1 MASVLG
7 VAKLKEII
15 TPAPSSATWA
25 LVQLWAPHVLQLLW
39 DGEGSDGDYGRNNF
53 AQKACEQCK
62 KRRQAKEYTAI
73 FGKCNNTFCRKA
85 KSDHYG
91 PDHLCLDPAEAAA
104 AVRKAEDFKRK
115 QEEEA
120 KQQAAAEA
128 KAKAEAEAKRK
139 QEEAAKQQ
147 AAAEAKAKAE
157 AEAKRK
163 QGANAVSQSLPPAL
177 ATCSVVGCSRMSWNG
192 KINEQ
197 CCRTCKSSNGACHGP
212 ECEKRAADGHQH
224 SHQTFHFAS
233 ELYHATSLEAA
244 LRIQAE
250 GFRVPNGPSQQK
262 AGALLGPGVYA
273 SATLQKAIQYCDGP
287 EGGIVFQLAVD
298 LGKCITLKENDPMM
312 TTWQQHGYD
321 SAWAP
326 TGAGGRGAGLEENCM
341 KDPKRI
347 KIVNAIAVHTTKLE
361 QAGYKIEEC
370 GKIVKV
376 K

>member
-91 PDHLCLDPAEAAA
+91 PDHLCLVPAEAAA
-104 AVRKAEDFKRK
+104 AVRKAGDLKRK

-139 QEEAAKQQ
+139 
-147 AAAEAKAKAE
+147 
-157 AEAKRK
+157 
-163 QGANAVSQSLPPAL
+163 
-177 ATCSVVGCSRMSWNG
+177 
-192 KINEQ
+192 
-197 CCRTCKSSNGACHGP
+197 
-212 ECEKRAADGHQH
+212 
-224 SHQTFHFAS
+224 
-233 ELYHATSLEAA
+233 
-244 LRIQAE
+244 
-250 GFRVPNGPSQQK
+250 
-262 AGALLGPGVYA
+262 
-273 SATLQKAIQYCDGP
+273 
-287 EGGIVFQLAVD
+287 
-298 LGKCITLKENDPMM
+298 
-312 TTWQQHGYD
+312 
-321 SAWAP
+321 
-326 TGAGGRGAGLEENCM
+326 LEE
-341 KDPKRI
+341 
-347 KIVNAIAVHTTKLE
+347 V
-361 QAGYKIEEC
+361 
-370 GKIVKV
+370 
-376 K
+376 

>member
-1 MASVLG
+1 
-7 VAKLKEII
+7 
-15 TPAPSSATWA
+15 
-25 LVQLWAPHVLQLLW
+25 
-39 DGEGSDGDYGRNNF
+39 
-53 AQKACEQCK
+53 
-62 KRRQAKEYTAI
+62 
-73 FGKCNNTFCRKA
+73 
-85 KSDHYG
+85 
-91 PDHLCLDPAEAAA
+91 
-104 AVRKAEDFKRK
+104 
-115 QEEEA
+115 
-120 KQQAAAEA
+120 
-128 KAKAEAEAKRK
+128 
-139 QEEAAKQQ
+139 
-147 AAAEAKAKAE
+147 
-157 AEAKRK
+157 
-163 QGANAVSQSLPPAL
+163 
-177 ATCSVVGCSRMSWNG
+177 MSWNG

-212 ECEKRAADGHQH
+212 ECEKRSADCHQH
-224 SHQTFHFAS
+224 SHQTFDFSS

-250 GFRVPNGPSQQK
+250 GFRVPKGPSQQK

-273 SATLQKAIQYCDGP
+273 SATLQKAIQYCDGQ

-298 LGKCITLKENDPMM
+298 LGKCKTLKENDPMM

-361 QAGYKIEEC
+361 QAGYKIVC
-370 GKIVKV
+370 GEIVKV